1 MTKRFR
7 TALFSLV
14 LLALTGAL
22 AACHRT
28 PDEERIRQAIAA
40 GSQAAEQG
48 DASALADMLS
58 DAFDGNSG
66 QTDKR
71 ELTGLLRA
79 AKFRGE
85 TIHALVGPIDVEQR
99 GERYVARFS
108 VTLTSGGKLLPAQMG
123 VYQVESG
130 WRREGK
136 AWVCFTATWS
146 Q

>member
-1 MTKRFR
+1 MPKRFR
-7 TALFSLV
+7 TVLFSLA
-14 LLALTGAL
+14 LLALAG
-22 AACHRT
+22 CHRT
-28 PDEERIRQAIAA
+28 PDEERIRQAIATA
-40 GSQAAEQG
+40 SQAAEQA
-48 DASALADMLS
+48 DAGALAGVLS
-58 DAFDGNSG
+58 DDFDGNGG

-85 TIHALVGPIDVEQR
+85 TIHALIGPIDVEQR
-99 GERYVARFS
+99 GDRYVAKFS

>member
-1 MTKRFR
+1 MIKRFR

-22 AACHRT
+22 VGCHRT

-40 GSQAAEQG
+40 GSLAAEQA
-48 DASALADMLS
+48 DASALAEVLS
-58 DAFDGNSG
+58 DDFDGNNG

-79 AKFRGE
+79 SKFRGE
-85 TIHALVGPIDVEQR
+85 TIHALIGPIDVEQR
-99 GERYVARFS
+99 GDRYVARFS

>member
-1 MTKRFR
+1 MRKCFR
-7 TALFSLV
+7 TVLFSL
-14 LLALTGAL
+14 ALIAL
-22 AACHRT
+22 ASCHRT

-40 GSQAAEQG
+40 GSQAAEQA
-48 DASALADMLS
+48 DAGALADMLS
-58 DAFDGNSG
+58 DDLDGNGG
-66 QTDKR
+66 QTGKR

-85 TIHALVGPIDVEQR
+85 TIHALIGPIDVEQR
-99 GERYVARFS
+99 GDRYVAKFS

>member
-1 MTKRFR
+1 MPKRFR
-7 TALFSLV
+7 TVLFSLA
-14 LLALTGAL
+14 LLALAG
-22 AACHRT
+22 CHRT
-28 PDEERIRQAIAA
+28 PDEERIRQAIATA
-40 GSQAAEQG
+40 SQAAEQA
-48 DASALADMLS
+48 DAGALAGVLS
-58 DAFDGNSG
+58 DDFDGNGG

-85 TIHALVGPIDVEQR
+85 TIHALIGPIDVEQR
-99 GERYVARFS
+99 GDRYVAKFS

-146 Q
+146 K

>member
-1 MTKRFR
+1 MPKRFR
-7 TALFSLV
+7 TVLFSLA
-14 LLALTGAL
+14 LLALAG
-22 AACHRT
+22 CHRT
-28 PDEERIRQAIAA
+28 PDEERIRQAIATA
-40 GSQAAEQG
+40 SQAAEQA
-48 DASALADMLS
+48 DAGALAGVLS
-58 DAFDGNSG
+58 DDFDGNGG

-85 TIHALVGPIDVEQR
+85 TIHALIGPIDVEQR
-99 GERYVARFS
+99 GDRYIAKFS

>member
-14 LLALTGAL
+14 LLALAGAL
-22 AACHRT
+22 MACHRT
-28 PDEERIRQAIAA
+28 PDEERIRQAITTA
-40 GSQAAEQG
+40 SKAAEQA
-48 DASALADMLS
+48 DASALADVLS
-58 DAFDGNSG
+58 DDFDGNGG

-71 ELTGLLRA
+71 ELTNLLRA

-85 TIHALVGPIDVEQR
+85 TIHALIGPIDVEQR
-99 GERYVARFS
+99 GDRYVAKFS